1 MNTTPSVYTKKKTK
15 RLYLKS
21 IKMKSDN
28 LYKFILLDTLLG
40 CMVQMVF
47 VVLESQMYDSE
58 EYVMA

>member
-47 VVLESQMYDSE
+47 VVLES
-58 EYVMA
+58 